1 MDDATRT
8 IEIER
13 TITTQFDNTELS
25 GELHEVHR
33 GLKERARDERC
44 DAVPLAWM
52 LDTCTE
58 CKLQVEA
65 SLRTFDSIGIAGS
78 DLGRPALAGLSS
90 LTTWV
95 EETIAKAKLCDD
107 VKEQV
112 VASERSATTRAATSS
127 SSTIDAVER
136 LTRLNE
142 GMTDHGCCSTR
153 FCCCCQRRSSASK
166 QSARSSKN
174 CIYTA

>member
-13 TITTQFDNTELS
+13 KITTQFENTELS

-33 GLKERARDERC
+33 GLKGRARDERC

-58 CKLQVEA
+58 YTLQLETFT
-65 SLRTFDSIGIAGS
+65 RTLDFLGIAGS
-78 DLGRPALAGLSS
+78 DLGRPALTGLSS
-90 LTTWV
+90 FTTWG
-95 EETIAKAKLCDD
+95 EATIAKAKLCEDA
-107 VKEQV
+107 KAQEM
-112 VASERSATTRAATSS
+112 ASERSATTRAATSAS
-127 SSTIDAVER
+127 RTIDAVER

-142 GMTDHGCCSTR
+142 GINNATEG
-153 FCCCCQRRSSASK
+153 
-166 QSARSSKN
+166 
-174 CIYTA
+174 